1 MTRYFL
7 DSEYRPLKAV
17 LLCRPALQ
25 IGNAADPGKFL
36 HLRKIDLAAMEA
48 EFRGIIELYKKLK
61 IKSYLLNSQK
71 MPHSVNQ
78 YLFNIMFTRDL
89 FFMTVSGAILSRMA
103 SVVRRQEPRYAER
116 ELKKIGV
123 RIRKVIQGNATFE
136 GADALWIN
144 PRLVAVGVGKRTN
157 HSGFV
162 QFKEELQR
170 DDIQCVGLPAPC
182 ATLHLLGALQLVDK
196 NLALVRVGL
205 VKPEIISFL
214 KENKIRIIKIPENN
228 EVRNKQAMNFVTLA
242 PKRIIMPAFC
252 PRTKII
258 FQRHGIKVAAEIPVT
273 QLINGG
279 GGLACATG
287 ILARARY

>member
-144 PRLVAVGVGKRTN
+144 PRLVAVGVGKRTKCRRRT
-157 HSGFV
+157 SGKACFRGCH
-162 QFKEELQR
+162 K
-170 DDIQCVGLPAPC
+170 PSSN
-182 ATLHLLGALQLVDK
+182 ATAM
-196 NLALVRVGL
+196 LANKDWRCLANGFESVA
-205 VKPEIISFL
+205 SF
-214 KENKIRIIKIPENN
+214 
-228 EVRNKQAMNFVTLA
+228 F
-242 PKRIIMPAFC
+242 
-252 PRTKII
+252 
-258 FQRHGIKVAAEIPVT
+258 
-273 QLINGG
+273 
-279 GGLACATG
+279 
-287 ILARARY
+287 